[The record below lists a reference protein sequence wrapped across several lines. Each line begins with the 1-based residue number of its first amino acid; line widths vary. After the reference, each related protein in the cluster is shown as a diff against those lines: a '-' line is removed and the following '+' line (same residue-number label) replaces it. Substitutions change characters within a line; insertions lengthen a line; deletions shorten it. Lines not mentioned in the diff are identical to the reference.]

1 MRLVKLLLVT
11 LLCSASLGVTAQ
23 DATGDRKDHREVLKM
38 GLYPP
43 DILMRQQQRLGIT
56 DNQRQSIAALVKTFQ
71 NGVTELQWSMPN
83 EQQQLQQLLRSHPVP
98 AEEALAQ
105 SAKVLEMESR
115 FKQAHFEL
123 LVAIKNELTK
133 EQVNMLNSV
142 IRRRLSGQE

>member
-1 MRLVKLLLVT
+1 MPAATPDTALWQE
-11 LLCSASLGVTAQ
+11 LGWQ
-23 DATGDRKDHREVLKM
+23 PSPE
-38 GLYPP
+38 
-43 DILMRQQQRLGIT
+43 
-56 DNQRQSIAALVKTFQ
+56 
-71 NGVTELQWSMPN
+71 
-83 EQQQLQQLLRSHPVP
+83 QLQQLLRSHPVP

-133 EQVNMLNSV
+133 EQVDMLNSV